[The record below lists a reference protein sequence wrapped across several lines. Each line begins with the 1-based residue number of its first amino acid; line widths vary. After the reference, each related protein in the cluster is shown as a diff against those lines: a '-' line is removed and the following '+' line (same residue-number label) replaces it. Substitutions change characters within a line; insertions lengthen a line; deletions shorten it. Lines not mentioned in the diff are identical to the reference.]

1 MPGKIH
7 IFDTTLRD
15 GEQAP
20 RIHLNPKEKLQ
31 IAEQL
36 ARLKVDVI
44 EAGFPISSEGD
55 FQSVAEIA
63 RKVKGPIIAGLARA
77 VETDIRRAWE
87 AVQHAERPRIHTFIA
102 TSDIHLKHQLRKERG
117 EVLEMAKRAVSL
129 AKSFTE
135 DVEFSAMDATRSDV
149 DFLCQVFEAA
159 IECGATVINVPDTV
173 GYATPN
179 EFAELIDQI
188 RKKVRGIDGVT
199 LSVHCH
205 NDLGLAVA
213 NSLAAVQH
221 GAQQVEVAVNGLGER
236 AGNAALEE
244 LVMIIDTRGIYL
256 DVQTDINISEI
267 ARTSHLVS
275 LLTGYPVQPNKAVVG
290 RNAFAHESGI
300 HQDGV
305 LKERTTYEIM
315 DPQKLG
321 FVKSEIV
328 LGKHSGRHAFG
339 ERLVQ
344 LGYKLSEEE
353 LDRAFSRFK
362 SLADR
367 KGEIKDEDLEAIVA
381 NEIKITT
388 ELFKLNYYQT
398 LSGSMV
404 KPTATVGLEIN
415 GRILQK
421 AAYGD
426 GPVDASFRAVDKI
439 TGIRARLKSY
449 SIDAVT
455 AGKDALGEVTV
466 VVEVEDLTTV
476 GRGVSTDII
485 EASILAY
492 LNALNRAVEKKP
504 ELGELSQ
511 QE

>member
-1 MPGKIH
+1 
-7 IFDTTLRD
+7 
-15 GEQAP
+15 
-20 RIHLNPKEKLQ
+20 
-31 IAEQL
+31 
-36 ARLKVDVI
+36 
-44 EAGFPISSEGD
+44 
-55 FQSVAEIA
+55 
-63 RKVKGPIIAGLARA
+63 
-77 VETDIRRAWE
+77 
-87 AVQHAERPRIHTFIA
+87 
-102 TSDIHLKHQLRKERG
+102 
-117 EVLEMAKRAVSL
+117 
-129 AKSFTE
+129 
-135 DVEFSAMDATRSDV
+135 SDV

-159 IECGATVINVPDTV
+159 IEGGATVINVPDTV
-173 GYATPN
+173 GYAMPH

-188 RKKVRGIDGVT
+188 RKRVRGIDKVI

-205 NDLGLAVA
+205 NDLGLAVS

-305 LKERTTYEIM
+305 LKERTTYEIR

-321 FVKSEIV
+321 FVKGEIV
-328 LGKHSGRHAFG
+328 LGKHSGRHAFS
-339 ERLVQ
+339 ERLIQ

-353 LDRAFSRFK
+353 LARAFSRFK

-415 GRILQK
+415 GRMVQK

-426 GPVDASFRAVDKI
+426 GPVDASFRAVDEI
-439 TGIRARLKSY
+439 TGIRARLESY

-466 VVEVEDLTTV
+466 VVEVEDLTTM

-504 ELGELSQ
+504 EL
-511 QE
+511 